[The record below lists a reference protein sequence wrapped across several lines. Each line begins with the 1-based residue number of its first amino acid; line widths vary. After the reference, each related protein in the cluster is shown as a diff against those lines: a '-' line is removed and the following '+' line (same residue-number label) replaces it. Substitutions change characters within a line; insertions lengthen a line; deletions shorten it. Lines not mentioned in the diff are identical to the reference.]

1 MARKIVLVDDNEADI
16 VLMSTLLGE
25 LDGDLEVHS
34 SPDPAGA
41 WGVLDATDRPQM
53 VLLDLNLEVSSGLE
67 LLRRIRGSDDVGTL
81 PVVIM
86 SSSDRNSDIAAAY
99 EAGANAY
106 MVKSADLGVL
116 RRDLGALVSFWFDA
130 ARVPRL

>member
-41 WGVLDATDRPQM
+41 WGVLDATDR
-53 VLLDLNLEVSSGLE
+53 NLEVSSGLE